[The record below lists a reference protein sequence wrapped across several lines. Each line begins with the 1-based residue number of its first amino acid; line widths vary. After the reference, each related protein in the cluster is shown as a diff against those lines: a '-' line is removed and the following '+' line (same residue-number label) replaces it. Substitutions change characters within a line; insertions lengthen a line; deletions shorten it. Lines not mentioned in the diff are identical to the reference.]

1 MATIFCSYR
10 ISFGAELNQ
19 GQDDAIVLEQNR
31 AYERHD
37 LSASKQQYMQPSNNT
52 IHIPTLL
59 WQQCFVLTG
68 LVLVPN

>member
-37 LSASKQQYMQPSNNT
+37 LSASKQQYAT
-52 IHIPTLL
+52 
-59 WQQCFVLTG
+59 F
-68 LVLVPN
+68 